1 MRFRL
6 QNNGGQQAADG
17 VGNFFR
23 SLAMAPMA
31 EAQAADAARQNEA
44 KQSLLGAQTEQ
55 AQSMA
60 RLNGAKAANE
70 TDLTQRRGLGGM
82 IGDAAMANGVAPY
95 QVPDF
100 IKFAQTGEL
109 PQRYQPPPVDGV
121 GSYEPAPAIYQDDT
135 VSKIWKML
143 GLNNQTLAF
152 DRGNVED
159 VAKATG
165 AYQDQG
171 AMGDALTAANGG
183 DYMKSSALSA
193 VRGKKE
199 FTPFK
204 AVGNTGTALNEVT
217 GAQPV
222 TNQGMNVLFGQ
233 EGQALVGQRKAAAG
247 ASNAAAGASGALTKL
262 RGVQTTGE
270 RMKAGM
276 SALDF
281 QAAQEGKPLP
291 SSNKGSSG
299 SSATNSKFRNQI
311 ILAAMRRP
319 EFSVMN
325 QAEKSDYI
333 NTELM
338 VAGMDPIVPGELS
351 GLPVQGNPQA
361 QAKAPGPI
369 DAKAAAKGI
378 DMDAANKVKADFKA
392 GKLTKEQA
400 TAKLK
405 QLGMN

>member
-1 MRFRL
+1 
-6 QNNGGQQAADG
+6 
-17 VGNFFR
+17 
-23 SLAMAPMA
+23 
-31 EAQAADAARQNEA
+31 
-44 KQSLLGAQTEQ
+44 
-55 AQSMA
+55 
-60 RLNGAKAANE
+60 
-70 TDLTQRRGLGGM
+70 
-82 IGDAAMANGVAPY
+82 
-95 QVPDF
+95 
-100 IKFAQTGEL
+100 
-109 PQRYQPPPVDGV
+109 
-121 GSYEPAPAIYQDDT
+121 
-135 VSKIWKML
+135 
-143 GLNNQTLAF
+143 
-152 DRGNVED
+152 
-159 VAKATG
+159 
-165 AYQDQG
+165 
-171 AMGDALTAANGG
+171 
-183 DYMKSSALSA
+183 
-193 VRGKKE
+193 
-199 FTPFK
+199 
-204 AVGNTGTALNEVT
+204 
-217 GAQPV
+217 
-222 TNQGMNVLFGQ
+222 
-233 EGQALVGQRKAAAG
+233 
-247 ASNAAAGASGALTKL
+247 
-262 RGVQTTGE
+262 
-270 RMKAGM
+270 MKAGM